1 MYIEY
6 EKRGNIIMIKA
17 YKQFWKNYFNFTG
30 VSTRSEFWW
39 VFLIN
44 SIIYAVF
51 ALAFGGVAVATSF
64 VTGHADK
71 SFGIA
76 ALIGIAVCILYWI
89 ASVIPTISLYFRR
102 YRDAG
107 VTPWFLL
114 ITYGVPAVL
123 TGSNLYEKHVLVQTL
138 VLIISIIGFI
148 ILVMP
153 SKDRK

>member
-1 MYIEY
+1 
-6 EKRGNIIMIKA
+6 MIKA

-30 VSTRSEFWW
+30 VSTRTEFWW
-39 VFLIN
+39 VILIN
-44 SIIYAVF
+44 SVIYAIF
-51 ALAFGGVAVATSF
+51 ALAFGGVVVVTALA
-64 VTGHADK
+64 TGHADK

-76 ALIGIAVCILYWI
+76 AVIGVAVCGLYAI

-107 VTPWFLL
+107 VNPWFLL
-114 ITYGVPAVL
+114 ITYGVPTIL
-123 TGSNLYEKHVLVQTL
+123 MGSYDKYILVRTSVQ
-138 VLIISIIGFI
+138 IISIIGFI

>member
-1 MYIEY
+1 M
-6 EKRGNIIMIKA
+6 KRGNIIMIKA
-17 YKQFWKNYFNFTG
+17 YKQFWKNYINFTG

-51 ALAFGGVAVATSF
+51 ALAFGGVAVITAF
-64 VTGHADK
+64 ATGHADK

-76 ALIGIAVCILYWI
+76 ALIGIAVCVLYAI
-89 ASVIPTISLYFRR
+89 ASIIPTISLYFRR

-114 ITYGVPAVL
+114 ITYVL
-123 TGSNLYEKHVLVQTL
+123 PGIITRLDGYKHNAWLSALVT
-138 VLIISIIGFI
+138 IISIIGFI